1 MQNPRELTPEEF
13 LEWTHHPTTVAV
25 RWMLRAWTAELGAL
39 WVSGQYTD
47 QTADGTL
54 QRNSEAIGM
63 AQGFKRILDLSLEDI
78 NEEISNERNEELVR
92 FASLGNRRTS

>member
-1 MQNPRELTPEEF
+1 
-13 LEWTHHPTTVAV
+13 
-25 RWMLRAWTAELGAL
+25 MLRAWTAELGAL